1 MLNELI
7 GNIPRELLRQFPF
20 LFRERNFCFSLDNGT
35 GMEYNKLND

>member
-20 LFRERNFCFSLDNGT
+20 LFRESNFCLTLLTMGPEWGT
-35 GMEYNKLND
+35 IS